1 MSTGPRFE
9 DMPPDPD
16 HVDVPPGL
24 ADLAG
29 QPVQVTEVDG
39 TTTTSTVVIVPGL
52 FGHARR
58 LREGFYDG
66 DDAA

>member
-1 MSTGPRFE
+1 MRTGPRFE

-16 HVDVPPGL
+16 EDDVPTGL
-24 ADLAG
+24 ADMVG
-29 QPVQVTEVDG
+29 QSLQVTEVDG
-39 TTTTSTVVIVPGL
+39 TTTTATVVIVPGL